1 MGLLFLVKQKNAA
14 VCLLKRYLELVEHIQ
29 SSVQWHLLQ
38 TNKNVPL
45 TGEML
50 SGVFNHGVM
59 IFAQTN
65 DKLNIRIHLAG
76 GNDQDGSF
84 MLDGYVFMTASL
96 SLTISEEL
104 AICLLAPLISR
115 FQASTK
121 CSDNE
126 LEKNNWIIECLSPPT
141 FANLLLTL
149 CWNKISSIYDVLYSK
164 TLFV

>member
-1 MGLLFLVKQKNAA
+1 M
-14 VCLLKRYLELVEHIQ
+14 
-29 SSVQWHLLQ
+29 
-38 TNKNVPL
+38 

-50 SGVFNHGVM
+50 SGAFNHGVM

-96 SLTISEEL
+96 ALTISEEL
-104 AICLLAPLISR
+104 AICLLATLISR

-126 LEKNNWIIECLSPPT
+126 LEKNN
-141 FANLLLTL
+141 
-149 CWNKISSIYDVLYSK
+149 
-164 TLFV
+164 